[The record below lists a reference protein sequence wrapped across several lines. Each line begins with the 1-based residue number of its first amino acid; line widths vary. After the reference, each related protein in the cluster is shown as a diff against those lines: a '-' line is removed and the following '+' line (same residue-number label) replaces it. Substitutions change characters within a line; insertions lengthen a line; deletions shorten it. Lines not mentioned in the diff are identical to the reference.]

1 MCIRRV
7 GGLGRIEWGLA
18 GLEGGVRGFFRGG

>member
-7 GGLGRIEWGLA
+7 GGLGRIEWG
-18 GLEGGVRGFFRGG
+18 GGRLEGGVRGFFRGG